1 MTFKRDIG
9 VKELLVI
16 AALIGAVFGG
26 IQGIRG
32 VAASVSSGQIKEHT
46 IVTEE
51 KNSEQYRE
59 FMQEQNIIKMDVAV
73 TKERVKQIGEDVNE
87 IKEMIREVHD

>member
-9 VKELLVI
+9 IKELLVI

-32 VAASVSSGQIKEHT
+32 VAASVSSDQINKHT

-51 KNSEQYRE
+51 RHTDQYNE

-73 TKERVKQIGEDVNE
+73 TKEQVKQIGEDVSE
-87 IKEMIREVHD
+87 IKEMIRDQR

>member
-9 VKELLVI
+9 VKELLAI
-16 AALIGAVFGG
+16 AALIGAIFGG

-32 VAASVSSGQIKEHT
+32 VAASVSSNQIKEHT

-51 KNSEQYRE
+51 KHTEQYNE
-59 FMQEQNIIKMDVAV
+59 FMQEQNIIKMDIAV
-73 TKERVKQIGEDVNE
+73 IKSRSGRIESDIAE
-87 IKEMIREVHD
+87 IKEMIREQ

>member
-9 VKELLVI
+9 VKELLAV
-16 AALIGAVFGG
+16 AALIGAIFGG

-32 VAASVSSGQIKEHT
+32 VAASVSSNQIKEHT

-51 KNSEQYRE
+51 KHSEQYNE

-73 TKERVKQIGEDVNE
+73 TKERVKQIGDDVNE
-87 IKEMIREVHD
+87 IKEMLRDGN